1 MFDGIKGDLEDKIR
15 RLEEDRHN
23 IDISSD
29 LWNESQQSLKK
40 KKSRH
45 DPMNPD
51 RRRKPVTV
59 TDILFQNILFKT
71 YTIFFVVIP

>member
-1 MFDGIKGDLEDKIR
+1 MMYFCTLQSDKSLLYDSVKGELEEKIR

-29 LWNESQQSLKK
+29 LWNESQSKKNK
-40 KKSRH
+40 KKSDSSH
-45 DPMNPD
+45 D

-59 TDILFQNILFKT
+59 TGTFCI
-71 YTIFFVVIP
+71 